1 MSRKD
6 KQADLRRRM
15 AEARSKLLA
24 QSSIKGDEE
33 EVGGVEKKRK
43 LSHETVSQT
52 VGGVGGILR
61 KSKYTTQQPGVASK
75 QNSSSSHPQN
85 AKTSSIG
92 ALVDYGESSS
102 DEDNVQ
108 EVDKNRNSVV
118 KSSISVAIKSSNTV
132 PSLQSTK
139 IIEENNNQQPQMN
152 NKNLIE
158 SSTSKQIIPKVQ
170 DKEISDEVWDEF
182 NAILDA
188 DEAASKVKLDSSSA
202 SLTKAATSE
211 ANNYDH
217 TLLDSKDKSNNKLD
231 QDDNIRSNNKKEESE
246 STKST
251 KDNLYDNDEVNNMEQ
266 TSYEA
271 RLARL
276 ILLKNKKK
284 KQSGLDNNNDVMEEA
299 NLPSVGEFYD
309 PTLAWAEDDEQ
320 DDDDDD
326 NNGKGEKQT
335 SSQPE
340 ASEDMNSNQT
350 TSTPGLPNAPAAVVA
365 PAVSMADILRRRRD
379 EARMIATRGNDVNGE
394 DYVSDGNWF

>member
-33 EVGGVEKKRK
+33 EVMVEKKRK
-43 LSHETVSQT
+43 ITHETVSQT

-61 KSKYTTQQPGVASK
+61 KSKYTTQQPSVASK
-75 QNSSSSHPQN
+75 QNASSSHHQN
-85 AKTSSIG
+85 ATTSSIG

-108 EVDKNRNSVV
+108 ESKN
-118 KSSISVAIKSSNTV
+118 TF

-139 IIEENNNQQPQMN
+139 IIEENNHQKPQMN

-158 SSTSKQIIPKVQ
+158 SSTSKQKIIPKVQ

-188 DEAASKVKLDSSSA
+188 DEAASKVTLDITSSA

-211 ANNYDH
+211 ANEYDQ
-217 TLLDSKDKSNNKLD
+217 TLLDSKDKSNNKLG
-231 QDDNIRSNNKKEESE
+231 QDDIRSNNKKEPPE

-251 KDNLYDNDEVNNMEQ
+251 KDDIYDNDEVNNMEQ

-284 KQSGLDNNNDVMEEA
+284 KQSGLDNDVMEEVK
-299 NLPSVGEFYD
+299 LPTAGEFYD
-309 PTLAWAEDDEQ
+309 PTLAWAEEDEE
-320 DDDDDD
+320 DDDD
-326 NNGKGEKQT
+326 NDNKGEEQT

-340 ASEDMNSNQT
+340 TSMNSNQT
-350 TSTPGLPNAPAAVVA
+350 TSTPGLTNAPSAVA
-365 PAVSMADILRRRRD
+365 PPAVSMADILRRRRD
-379 EARMIATRGNDVNGE
+379 EARMIASRGNDVNGE
-394 DYVSDGNWF
+394 DDISDGNWF

>member
-33 EVGGVEKKRK
+33 EVVEKKRK
-43 LSHETVSQT
+43 LSHET

-108 EVDKNRNSVV
+108 EVDKNSNRVV
-118 KSSISVAIKSSNTV
+118 KSSINAVVKTNTA
-132 PSLQSTK
+132 PSFQSTK
-139 IIEENNNQQPQMN
+139 RIEENNKQLPQVN
-152 NKNLIE
+152 NKIE
-158 SSTSKQIIPKVQ
+158 SSTSKQIIPEVQ
-170 DKEISDEVWDEF
+170 EKEISDEVWDEF

-188 DEAASKVKLDSSSA
+188 DEAASKVTLDASSA
-202 SLTKAATSE
+202 SSTKAATSE
-211 ANNYDH
+211 ANDYDQ
-217 TLLDSKDKSNNKLD
+217 TLLDSKDKSSNKLD
-231 QDDNIRSNNKKEESE
+231 QDDIRSNNKKEEPE

-266 TSYEA
+266 ISYEA

-284 KQSGLDNNNDVMEEA
+284 KQSGLANDNDVTEDA
-299 NLPSVGEFYD
+299 NLPSVSEFYD

-326 NNGKGEKQT
+326 NDDKGEKQP

-350 TSTPGLPNAPAAVVA
+350 TSTTGFPNAPAAVVA

-379 EARMIATRGNDVNGE
+379 EARMIASRGNDANGE
-394 DYVSDGNWF
+394 DDISDGNWF

>member
-24 QSSIKGDEE
+24 QSSFDEE
-33 EVGGVEKKRK
+33 EVVEKKRK

-85 AKTSSIG
+85 EKTSSIG

-118 KSSISVAIKSSNTV
+118 KSSISAAIKSSNTV

-158 SSTSKQIIPKVQ
+158 SSTSKQIIIPKVQ
-170 DKEISDEVWDEF
+170 DKEISDEIWDEF

-188 DEAASKVKLDSSSA
+188 DEAASKVTLDASSV
-202 SLTKAATSE
+202 SLTKAATGE
-211 ANNYDH
+211 ANNYDQ
-217 TLLDSKDKSNNKLD
+217 TLLDSKDKSNYKLD
-231 QDDNIRSNNKKEESE
+231 QDDNIRSNNKKEPRE

-284 KQSGLDNNNDVMEEA
+284 KLSGLDNDNDVMEEV
-299 NLPSVGEFYD
+299 NLPSTGEFYD

-320 DDDDDD
+320 DDDNDD
-326 NNGKGEKQT
+326 KGEKQP

-340 ASEDMNSNQT
+340 ASKDMNSNQT

-379 EARMIATRGNDVNGE
+379 EARMIATRGNDANGE
-394 DYVSDGNWF
+394 DDISDGNWF

>member
-1 MSRKD
+1 MITYLFLLVNNIYLPLVMSRKD

-33 EVGGVEKKRK
+33 EVVEKKRK
-43 LSHETVSQT
+43 LSHET

-75 QNSSSSHPQN
+75 QNTSSSHPQN
-85 AKTSSIG
+85 ALTSSIG

-108 EVDKNRNSVV
+108 EVDKNSNRVV
-118 KSSISVAIKSSNTV
+118 KSSINAVVKTNTA
-132 PSLQSTK
+132 PSFQSTK
-139 IIEENNNQQPQMN
+139 IIEENNKQLPQVN
-152 NKNLIE
+152 NKIE
-158 SSTSKQIIPKVQ
+158 SSTSKQIIPEVQ
-170 DKEISDEVWDEF
+170 EKEISDEVWDEF

-188 DEAASKVKLDSSSA
+188 DEAASKVTLDASSA

-211 ANNYDH
+211 ANDYDQ
-217 TLLDSKDKSNNKLD
+217 TLLDSKDKSHNKLD
-231 QDDNIRSNNKKEESE
+231 QDDIRSNNKKEPPES
-246 STKST
+246 SKST
-251 KDNLYDNDEVNNMEQ
+251 KDDLYDNDEVNKIEQ
-266 TSYEA
+266 SSYEA

-284 KQSGLDNNNDVMEEA
+284 KQSGLDNDNDVMEEVD
-299 NLPSVGEFYD
+299 LPSTGEFYD

-326 NNGKGEKQT
+326 DDDNDDKEEKQP

-340 ASEDMNSNQT
+340 
-350 TSTPGLPNAPAAVVA
+350 TSTPGLTNAPAAVVP

-379 EARMIATRGNDVNGE
+379 EARMIATRGNDANGE
-394 DYVSDGNWF
+394 DDISDGNWF